1 MLIATVALSFDVL
14 GEGFSAGSGP
24 WCWIKDCE
32 SIKPSPIFWML
43 ITGKAWEIAAYLG
56 IPAIYIVLKCQQY
69 CRYRKVGILFIK
81 ILNIELLIE
90 MNDFS
95 LHGLFFFYRTVGF
108 HEYQAINSHTT
119 LFHSKIILLTK
130 YPIQKTDL
138 AFCGYSYICTLL
150 ESGEVLGF
158 LFLLVIMVR
167 RIYQLSTRLITY

>member
-81 ILNIELLIE
+81 ILNIKLLIE
-90 MNDFS
+90 MNDLS
-95 LHGLFFFYRTVGF
+95 LHGLFFFI
-108 HEYQAINSHTT
+108 EQ
-119 LFHSKIILLTK
+119 
-130 YPIQKTDL
+130 
-138 AFCGYSYICTLL
+138 
-150 ESGEVLGF
+150 
-158 LFLLVIMVR
+158 
-167 RIYQLSTRLITY
+167 